1 MQIINLYPKKNI
13 KALHVCTEANNIIR
27 STKNQ
32 RAPIY
37 IYYRNRFLALLIKK
51 KKIIALYLS

>member
-32 RAPIY
+32 RASIY

-51 KKIIALYLS
+51 L